1 MSESFFSRWSRRK
14 QQASDQTTTEPSPSR
29 ASAAAPGLAD
39 AADAPGRAVAA
50 AQDAAPASE
59 QPLPT
64 LDDVRSLTPQSD
76 FQPFMQRGVGSEVR
90 NAAMKKLFADPHFNV
105 MDGLDIYI
113 DDYSQPDPLPAGML
127 ERMASA
133 QFMKL
138 VPEPAA
144 EGQLSE
150 NTRWVAPPG
159 PDAGHAQD
167 PAGPGGPEVQ
177 AEVVAQSP
185 LSSPNAAVS
194 APSHDHPD
202 LQLQPDLAP
211 ADPDPGSRPG

>member
-14 QQASDQTTTEPSPSR
+14 QEASELPPTTASVVTEVP
-29 ASAAAPGLAD
+29 
-39 AADAPGRAVAA
+39 AA
-50 AQDAAPASE
+50 AQARRPEGAGAAAALATQEPAPASD

-64 LDDVRSLTPQSD
+64 LEDVQSLTPQSD

-138 VPEPAA
+138 VPEPAT
-144 EGQLSE
+144 EGQPSE

-159 PDAGHAQD
+159 PAAGHPQD